1 MHIHVCLL
9 AFMVYIH
16 VCLSRSRLCH
26 ALYPLWTCAYWS
38 LRPLAYV
45 VASVSI
51 FEIHLHGVGV
61 LDSHLSPLCA
71 MLICLPCLLCDT
83 HLASFASL
91 HLYMLAYMFFA
102 WVCVSSILQSNVI
115 MDIRSKPTFILV
127 KHPLLF
133 DNMFVCLFVCFTC
146 LFAPIWHL
154 LIACLLACFPFTCF
168 SACLLACFFCH
179 CMYTHG
185 AWTLGAR
192 VKPPRRKQ
200 NGQGCKQGD
209 ASPQRAMFSRLG
221 GLAPPEWFSLSLPL

>member
-1 MHIHVCLL
+1 MFACLDRGFAML
-9 AFMVYIH
+9 CTLCGLVLIGLWDHLLTWLHPFPFLRYTFMVLVWH
-16 VCLSRSRLCH
+16 PFGFLCFF
-26 ALYPLWTCAYWS
+26 T
-38 LRPLAYV
+38 
-45 VASVSI
+45 
-51 FEIHLHGVGV
+51 
-61 LDSHLSPLCA
+61 
-71 MLICLPCLLCDT
+71 
-83 HLASFASL
+83 SL
-91 HLYMLAYMFFA
+91 HACLHVLA
-102 WVCVSSILQSNVI
+102 WVYVSSILQSNVI